1 MSPPSSHKDA
11 SSTPRGF
18 DEVTTPQNHSDQALK
33 PPNVHLNDPLARG
46 KITLNRLFLIQKI
59 PIRNAASFFSR
70 NSGRVISRDPPEVF
84 GVTLGK
90 KRKVPSPLKKRIIY
104 PFLQK
109 WFETPPQHTSQIA
122 AIDHRQEKYPLLYNH
137 RFRVKLAA
145 YTGFKIDLTVT

>member
-1 MSPPSSHKDA
+1 M
-11 SSTPRGF
+11 
-18 DEVTTPQNHSDQALK
+18 
-33 PPNVHLNDPLARG
+33 
-46 KITLNRLFLIQKI
+46 TLPRLFLIQTI
-59 PIRNAASFFSR
+59 TIRNAASFFSR

-90 KRKVPSPLKKRIIY
+90 KRKAPLKKRIIY